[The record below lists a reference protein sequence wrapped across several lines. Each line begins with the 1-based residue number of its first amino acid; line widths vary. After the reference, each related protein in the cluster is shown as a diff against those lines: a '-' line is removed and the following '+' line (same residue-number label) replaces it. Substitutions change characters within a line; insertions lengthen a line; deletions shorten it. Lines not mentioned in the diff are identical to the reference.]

1 MANFPDKQYD
11 SNNPYNIMITLSPF
25 DVDRS
30 TTIMMPKALLETNLF
45 PFMEISTL
53 VQLLQVQD
61 KPKMVGVYDIDT
73 QITTYVIIRQD
84 GNNFKFHGWNDIL
97 KRKHYKAGDTI
108 AFWWDLRHTR
118 LNFKHVA

>member
-1 MANFPDKQYD
+1 MAIFPDKPYEA
-11 SNNPYNIMITLSPF
+11 NNPHNIMITLSPF
-25 DVDRS
+25 DVDMS

-53 VQLLQVQD
+53 VELLQVPN
-61 KPKMVGVYDIDT
+61 KPKMIGIYDIDSK
-73 QITTYVIIRQD
+73 ITTFVIIKKD

-97 KRKHYKAGDTI
+97 LRKHYKAGDTI

-118 LNFKHVA
+118 LNFKQVA